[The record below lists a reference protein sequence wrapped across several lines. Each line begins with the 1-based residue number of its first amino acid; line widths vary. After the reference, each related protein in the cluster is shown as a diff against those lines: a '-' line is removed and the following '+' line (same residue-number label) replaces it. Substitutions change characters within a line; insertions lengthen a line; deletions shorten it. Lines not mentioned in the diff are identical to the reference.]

1 MWCTARSGI
10 FDFISFPFLLFEFKA
25 CQRQCI
31 FLRFWRTLYRAHSAT
46 DDASDKMTKE
56 DFFFLHSLF
65 SFFQGTCFFFG
76 LLWSSDKRR
85 WQVEDGGLFPPPL
98 PISFLAPFF
107 PFGNFYF
114 YLSRRR
120 TEKKSSWEREEGDD
134 DITFCQTSCVF
145 NELSRSPC
153 KSMVLVSPVCV
164 CVNAVRAPTVT
175 RRGKEMGRQIIIGGG
190 GEKKFPCTES
200 FQPLLRHYRKKKK
213 KKKLSSVSCN
223 FIIEWVF
230 FFCCSVVCEG
240 SGAKS
245 VGSDHRDRSSSSSS
259 SGLDFADRYLADWN
273 VD

>member
-1 MWCTARSGI
+1 MIYFYWLSFAVVARAAIILIPLRFCHFYTKTIKSCDALPGRA
-10 FDFISFPFLLFEFKA
+10 FLISFLSPFCFSSLRPVRGNASFCVSGVRCTVRTRRRTMPAIKWRKKTFFFLL
-25 CQRQCI
+25 
-31 FLRFWRTLYRAHSAT
+31 
-46 DDASDKMTKE
+46 
-56 DFFFLHSLF
+56 LHSLF

-85 WQVEDGGLFPPPL
+85 WQVEDGGLFPPPTY
-98 PISFLAPFF
+98 IFFGSFF

-190 GEKKFPCTES
+190 GEEIS
-200 FQPLLRHYRKKKK
+200 LYG
-213 KKKLSSVSCN
+213 KLSAPLTSLS
-223 FIIEWVF
+223 
-230 FFCCSVVCEG
+230 
-240 SGAKS
+240 
-245 VGSDHRDRSSSSSS
+245 
-259 SGLDFADRYLADWN
+259 
-273 VD
+273 

>member
-56 DFFFLHSLF
+56 DFFFSSSSF
-65 SFFQGTCFFFG
+65 SFFF
-76 LLWSSDKRR
+76 
-85 WQVEDGGLFPPPL
+85 
-98 PISFLAPFF
+98 
-107 PFGNFYF
+107 
-114 YLSRRR
+114 LSRDLFLFWTSLVEWQTALTSGRWRPFSPPYLYLFWLLFSLLEIFIFICPDDGRR
-120 TEKKSSWEREEGDD
+120 RNPLEKEKKEMMTSHSVRLLVYLMSSPGPPASLWCW
-134 DITFCQTSCVF
+134 FH
-145 NELSRSPC
+145 L
-153 KSMVLVSPVCV
+153 CV
-164 CVNAVRAPTVT
+164 CERGTRTHRNAQRERDGATDNYW
-175 RRGKEMGRQIIIGGG
+175 GG

>member
-56 DFFFLHSLF
+56 DFFFSSSSF
-65 SFFQGTCFFFG
+65 SFFFLSRDLFLFWTSLVEWQTALTSGRWRPFSPPTYIFFG
-76 LLWSSDKRR
+76 S
-85 WQVEDGGLFPPPL
+85 
-98 PISFLAPFF
+98 FF

-190 GEKKFPCTES
+190 GEEIS
-200 FQPLLRHYRKKKK
+200 LYG
-213 KKKLSSVSCN
+213 KLSAPLTSLS
-223 FIIEWVF
+223 
-230 FFCCSVVCEG
+230 
-240 SGAKS
+240 
-245 VGSDHRDRSSSSSS
+245 
-259 SGLDFADRYLADWN
+259 
-273 VD
+273 